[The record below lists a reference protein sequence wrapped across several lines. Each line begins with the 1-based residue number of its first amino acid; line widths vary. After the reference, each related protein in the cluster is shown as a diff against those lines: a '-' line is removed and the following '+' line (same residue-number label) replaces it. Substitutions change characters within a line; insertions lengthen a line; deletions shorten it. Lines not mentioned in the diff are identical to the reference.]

1 MDKKSYSDRID
12 ELLSEMPEFVS
23 DFIYNF
29 GKVESYNTKLE
40 YCRDIR
46 MFLDFIVNFIPDY
59 AETDIKD
66 LTLDDIS
73 GIDVLYVNRYL
84 TRLGENH
91 EETTVKRRRA
101 SIASMYSFFMK
112 SGKIKANP
120 IAVSKKISLP
130 ERNVIYLTND
140 EQRKLLESVR
150 SGSGLTNAQSNY
162 HNQYAD
168 RDSAIFLLLLD
179 TGLRVSEMLT
189 SDIGDYDLT
198 AGSVVVTRKGGD
210 TQTVY
215 YSDECIEY
223 LQTYFDA
230 QKAKFNLK
238 DINHFPAFTA
248 LSGERL
254 GVRAVERLVK
264 KYVKAALPEKAEGS
278 KITPHKLRSSFAM
291 SFYAASGNDI
301 LKLQK
306 KLNHKSIA
314 TTNVYAK
321 AANTDM
327 EDTRNLL
334 QGLR

>member
-1 MDKKSYSDRID
+1 
-12 ELLSEMPEFVS
+12 MPEFVS

-59 AETDIKD
+59 AETNVRD
-66 LTLDDIS
+66 LT
-73 GIDVLYVNRYL
+73 V
-84 TRLGENH
+84 
-91 EETTVKRRRA
+91 
-101 SIASMYSFFMK
+101 
-112 SGKIKANP
+112 
-120 IAVSKKISLP
+120 
-130 ERNVIYLTND
+130 
-140 EQRKLLESVR
+140 
-150 SGSGLTNAQSNY
+150 
-162 HNQYAD
+162 
-168 RDSAIFLLLLD
+168 
-179 TGLRVSEMLT
+179 
-189 SDIGDYDLT
+189 
-198 AGSVVVTRKGGD
+198 GSVVVTRKGGD

-215 YSDECIEY
+215 YSDECAEY
-223 LQTYFDA
+223 LQIYFDS

-238 DINHFPAFTA
+238 DANHFPAFTA

-264 KYVKAALPEKAEGS
+264 KYVKAALPDKAEGS